1 LLIIGTLL
9 WDGGREYWLKSSTL
23 ISQPMTSY
31 VHFKP
36 VGPYPNDVYTNLML
50 IMKHKQYYDEIKVQK
65 TWKSSHYDI

>member
-1 LLIIGTLL
+1 
-9 WDGGREYWLKSSTL
+9 
-23 ISQPMTSY
+23 MTSY

-65 TWKSSHYDI
+65 T